1 MYQTP
6 EQLIALNKSNVDAAM
21 RLAGVALQSVEKLVG
36 LQMET
41 AKAAFAESANSV
53 RALTAVKDPQDLVAL
68 QERILQPSLDKA
80 STYARNVYG
89 VAASAQSEL
98 NKLIETQIADFNKSA
113 ITALDKAAANAPAG
127 AEFAVAAM
135 RSAVASANLAFD
147 NVSKVA
153 KQFADVTDANVA
165 TATKATAAGKKKSA

>member
-21 RLAGVALQSVEKLVG
+21 RLAGVALHSVEKLVD

-41 AKAAFAESANSV
+41 AKAALAESADSV
-53 RALTAVKDPQDLVAL
+53 RELTAVKDPQDLVAL
-68 QERILQPSLDKA
+68 QDRIVQPSLDKA

-113 ITALDKAAANAPAG
+113 ITALDKATANAPAG
-127 AEFAVAAM
+127 AEFAVVAM

-147 NVSKVA
+147 NMSKVA
-153 KQFADVTDANVA
+153 KQFAEVTEANVA
-165 TATKATAAGKKKSA
+165 TATKATTGKKKTA

>member
-6 EQLIALNKSNVDAAM
+6 EQLIALNKSNIDAAM
-21 RLAGVALQSVEKLVG
+21 RLAGVTLQSVEKLVD

-41 AKAAFAESANSV
+41 AKSALAESANSV
-53 RALTAVKDPQDLVAL
+53 RALSAIKDPQDLAAL
-68 QERILQPSLDKA
+68 QGRVMQPSLDNV
-80 STYARNVYG
+80 STYARALYG
-89 VAASAQSEL
+89 VAASTQAEL

-127 AEFAVAAM
+127 TEFAVAAM
-135 RSAVASANLAFD
+135 RSAVAGANQAFD

-153 KQFADVTDANVA
+153 KQFAEVTEANIA
-165 TATKATAAGKKKSA
+165 TATKATTAKKKAT